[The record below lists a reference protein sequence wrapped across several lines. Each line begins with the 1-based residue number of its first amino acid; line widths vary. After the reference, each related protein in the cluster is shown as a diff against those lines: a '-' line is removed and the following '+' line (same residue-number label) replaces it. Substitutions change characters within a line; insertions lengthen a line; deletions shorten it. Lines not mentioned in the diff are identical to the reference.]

1 MSQKSIK
8 KNYIYNL
15 FYQILT
21 LITPLITTPY
31 ISRILGAD
39 NIGMVSYAESIVSY
53 FTLFATMGIPTY
65 GQREV
70 SYTQDSIEKR
80 SLVFWNTKIL
90 GLFTSGISLILYLVF
105 VFCQPDPRI
114 YLILIMNILIVSLDI
129 TWFFQ
134 GMEEFGKIVLRN
146 IIVRVVNVAY
156 IFFVIRSADDV
167 YLYVFGYSFFILLS
181 YASLWGLLPK
191 YIKKVNIQD
200 LHPFRDIKIILSLF
214 VPTIAI
220 QVYTV
225 LDKTMIGFIT
235 QNTFENGYYE
245 QAIKISKMVLA
256 VITALGTVM
265 VPRIGH
271 FFKKQNTKEVQR
283 LIYRSYR
290 FVWFLGVPLCFGL
303 IMVSENFVPWFFGT
317 GYEKVTSLL
326 HILAFLILAIGISN
340 VTGAQYL
347 VPTKR
352 QNALSVSVIL
362 GACTNFMMNL
372 FLIPRYGSTGAAVAS
387 VVAEVVVTASQLYFV
402 RKELSLFQIFR
413 EGIPYYIAG
422 VLMSV
427 VLHFVSLQLL
437 PSILNTAIL
446 VVSGALVYFCVLLVL
461 RDEFFISN
469 IKSVLAKIRKKIES
483 N

>member
-1 MSQKSIK
+1 MAQKNVK

-15 FYQILT
+15 IYQILL

-31 ISRILGAD
+31 VSRILGAD
-39 NIGMVSYAESIVSY
+39 GIGEVSYVESVASY
-53 FTLFATMGIPTY
+53 FVLFATMGIATY
-65 GQREV
+65 GQREI
-70 SYTQDSIEKR
+70 SYVQDSIEKR
-80 SLVFWNTKIL
+80 SVVFWNAKIL
-90 GLFTSGISLILYLVF
+90 GICTSCLSLIVYLLF
-105 VFCQPDPRI
+105 SSTKPNAYI
-114 YLILIMNILIVSLDI
+114 YFIFALNILTVAMDI

-146 IIVRVVNVAY
+146 VILKIINILY
-156 IFFVIRSADDV
+156 IFTAIRSKSDV
-167 YLYVFGYSFFILLS
+167 AMLALGHVIFPLLS
-181 YASLWGLLPK
+181 NISLWGILPK
-191 YIKKVNIQD
+191 YICKVNVRNIR
-200 LHPFRDIKIILSLF
+200 PFKDIRIILSLF
-214 VPTIAI
+214 VPAIAT

-225 LDKTMIGFIT
+225 LDKTMIGAIT
-235 QNTFENGYYE
+235 QSAFENGYYE
-245 QAIKISKMVLA
+245 QALKISRMVLA

-265 VPRIGH
+265 VPRIGYY
-271 FFKKQNTKEVQR
+271 FEKKDTKEVCR
-283 LIYRSYR
+283 LMYRSYR

-340 VTGAQYL
+340 VTGVQYL